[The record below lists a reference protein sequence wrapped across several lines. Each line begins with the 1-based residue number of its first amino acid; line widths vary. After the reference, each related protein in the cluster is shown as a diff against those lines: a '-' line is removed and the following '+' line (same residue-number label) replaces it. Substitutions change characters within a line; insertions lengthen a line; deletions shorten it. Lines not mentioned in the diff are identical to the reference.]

1 MSDQITLANV
11 AYFARHGL
19 HPEEERLGQRF
30 YVDLTVDIDLSA
42 VGRSDDFAD
51 TVGYDKLL
59 DVVGEVVAGE
69 RVNLIE
75 VLADRIARAV
85 LVRFDKITASTVTVR
100 KPSAP
105 VEGIL
110 DHVAVTVRRRREA
123 AGGSHVG

>member
-42 VGRSDDFAD
+42 VGVSDDFAD

-59 DVVGEVVAGE
+59 AVVGEVVAGE

-85 LVRFDKITASTVTVR
+85 LARFDKITASVVTVR

-110 DHVAVTVRRRREA
+110 DHVAVTVRRKRQA
-123 AGGSHVG
+123 SGGSDAG

>member
-1 MSDQITLANV
+1 MTDQITLANV

-30 YVDLTVDIDLSA
+30 YVDLTVDIDLSV
-42 VGRSDDFAD
+42 VGRSDDYTD

-59 DVVGEVVAGE
+59 DTVGEVVAGE

-85 LVRFDKITASTVTVR
+85 LEKFEKVTGATVTVR

-110 DHVAVTVRRRREA
+110 DHVAVTVRRRRTA
-123 AGGSHVG
+123 AGGADGR

>member
-1 MSDQITLANV
+1 MTDTITLANV

-30 YVDLTVDIDLSA
+30 YVDLAVDLDLSK
-42 VGRSDDFAD
+42 VGRSDDYAD

-59 DVVGEVVAGE
+59 DTVGEVVAGE

-75 VLADRIARAV
+75 VLADRIARTV
-85 LVRFDKITASTVTVR
+85 LARFGMVTATVVTVR

-110 DHVAVTVRRRREA
+110 DHVAVTVRRRRDD
-123 AGGSHVG
+123 AGGPDAG

>member
-30 YVDLTVDIDLSA
+30 YVDLTVDIDLST
-42 VGRSDDFAD
+42 VGQSDEYTD

-59 DVVGEVVAGE
+59 TAVGEVVAGE

-85 LVRFDKITASTVTVR
+85 LQRFDKVTASVVTVR

-105 VEGIL
+105 VECIL
-110 DHVAVTVRRRREA
+110 DHVAVTVRRRRA
-123 AGGSHVG
+123 APGGSDAA